1 MAAFTVID
9 HTELGAA
16 ASSWDVTSIPSS
28 YDHLLIK
35 ASARVDVAGANA
47 LSNMTVFVG
56 DGSLDTGTN
65 YSSTWLVNYSGTVE
79 SVGTGTGSAGSL
91 YHKVN
96 NATSTADTFT
106 SFSIWIPNYANTT
119 NYKQFLTATALE
131 GASTTAYY
139 YANILRADLWTS
151 TAAIDEIQLL
161 SAVGSSNF
169 VQYSTF
175 TLYGV
180 TGA

>member
-9 HTELGAA
+9 HTELGASA
-16 ASSWDVTSIPSS
+16 ASWNVSSIPSS

-35 ASARVDVAGANA
+35 ASVRTDVAGANA

-56 DGSLDTGTN
+56 NGSLDAGTN
-65 YSSTWLVNYSGTVE
+65 YSSTWMMNY
-79 SVGTGTGSAGSL
+79 AGSVQSARTSVISGSV

-96 NATSTADTFT
+96 NATSTANTFT
-106 SFSIWIPNYANTT
+106 SVEIWIPNYANTA
-119 NYKQFLTATALE
+119 NFKQFLTCSALE
-131 GASTTAYY
+131 GASTTNYY
-139 YANILRADLWTS
+139 YADILRADLWSS

-161 SAVGSSNF
+161 SWTASSNF

>member
-16 ASSWDVTSIPSS
+16 ASSWDVSSIPSS

-35 ASARVDVAGANA
+35 ASVRTDTAGANA
-47 LSNMTVFVG
+47 LDNMTLLVG

-65 YSSTWLVNYSGTVE
+65 YSSTWLTNYSG
-79 SVGTGTGSAGSL
+79 SVASAQTAATSGSV

-106 SFSIWIPNYANTT
+106 NVSIWIPHYANTA
-119 NYKQFLTATALE
+119 NFKQFLTLLALE

-139 YANILRADLWTS
+139 YSDILRADLWSS
-151 TAAIDEIQLL
+151 TAAIDEIQL
-161 SAVGSSNF
+161 SAATATQDF

>member
-28 YDHLLIK
+28 YDHLLVKVSARQDGAYHYVNVYITLNGDTGNNYSHTTIRADSATIETNQNASRANIHYCMTPA
-35 ASARVDVAGANA
+35 ASA
-47 LSNMTVFVG
+47 
-56 DGSLDTGTN
+56 
-65 YSSTWLVNYSGTVE
+65 
-79 SVGTGTGSAGSL
+79 
-91 YHKVN
+91 
-96 NATSTADTFT
+96 TADTFGAMT
-106 SFSIWIPNYANTT
+106 IYIPHYANTA
-119 NYKQFLTATALE
+119 NFKQMIASSAAENASATDSEWWLNQTA
-131 GASTTAYY
+131 G
-139 YANILRADLWTS
+139 LWSDT
-151 TAAIDEIQLL
+151 
-161 SAVGSSNF
+161 SAVDQITIDAYSTDDF